1 MSVNDAMTAVNS
13 VTAYCNFTL
22 MLNQFA
28 SLANYKDYAKYVQLI
43 ATAGGSLISA
53 VPQQLNCIT
62 ESSAGGDGFGVGTCA
77 GNIFTMIL
85 DLKL

>member
-1 MSVNDAMTAVNS
+1 MSAVNS

-28 SLANYKDYAKYVQLI
+28 ALLEYKDYAKYVQLL

-53 VPQQLNCIT
+53 VPQQMRCIH
-62 ESSAGGDGFGVGTCA
+62 ESSAGGDGYGVGTCA